1 MDLAQRIANLSPE
14 QRKLL
19 EARMSREGIAHT
31 TSVQIASQQA
41 TTITPAPIQAYY
53 PVSTAQHR
61 LLLVQEIGG
70 ASLAYH
76 MPMIVQLYGMLDDK
90 QLNKAFKQL
99 IERHESLRTSFA
111 SESGKSVQRIHAIE
125 DITFEVEY
133 LTRAKK
139 TDAIVEELITEFMIP
154 FTLENAP
161 LIRVQV
167 VQFNSQ
173 EHVLMLDMHHLIS
186 DGLSMERLTEEFIAF
201 YSGESLPP
209 LSIQYK
215 DYAVWQH
222 TQLTEGH
229 WNKQEEFWLTTL
241 QGELPVLQL
250 ATDFLRPSVQQF
262 DGERVS
268 ATVDGSLLKSLKQ
281 FATQQGC
288 TLYMLLLSAYYI
300 LLYKY
305 TDQNDV
311 IVGTPVA
318 GRSHSSLQPLIGMF
332 VNTLPLRQYPSGEKS
347 VISFVEEVKQHVLQ
361 AFQYEQYP
369 LEQIVEK
376 LAIPRDISRNPLF
389 DTVFAYQHAQP
400 EVIEIQG
407 LQFQPYQNV
416 THTAKFDLTLMIEEA
431 SLLDKL
437 IIHWDYASHLYQK
450 ETITAFHHHYINIL
464 QEMMSAPEKSLST
477 IQMLT
482 PSEHDELVIDMNR
495 LTADYDREQTI
506 HGLFE
511 QQVLLYPNQDAIVY
525 EDDKMT
531 YAELDEQ
538 ANRVAAYLQHQGI
551 MPDDIIAIMPE
562 RSLQMVIGILG
573 ILKAG
578 AAYLPIDPEYPTARI
593 QLMLEDSRT
602 SLLLTHHHLAQNIEF
617 SGTILDLDESY
628 LYQHDYV
635 YTPSEVTS
643 DHLAYVIYTSGTT
656 GTPKGV
662 LVEHHGMANMRLTYE
677 HTFELTMQDRVVQ
690 FASLSFDAS
699 VWEMY
704 MALFMGGTL
713 YLAPKEKLIN
723 IDYFTR
729 WMNTHQI
736 TVAMLPPNF
745 AIYVEPEKL
754 PSLRLLITGG
764 SESSAELVRRWNP
777 YVDYCN
783 AYGPT
788 EATICV
794 SIWKSNRDEPK
805 QVSGTI
811 PIGEPSWNTHLYV
824 MNSEQQLT
832 PRGVAGE
839 LYIGG
844 DVLARGYWQR
854 PELTTEKFIIHPF
867 LQGERLY
874 RTGDLVRWL
883 PDGQLEYLG
892 RIDQQV
898 KIRGYRIEL
907 GEIESKLVT
916 HPQIQ
921 EATVVVHE
929 LQGEKTICAY
939 ITVHASIN
947 NEQSI
952 SSNQLRQYMQEQL
965 PVYMVP
971 AHIIQLAEFPL
982 TSNGKIDRKALPLP
996 DLTLLSTEDYEAPV
1010 TDIEHKLAELW
1021 AGILGVE
1028 SIGRQDHFFERG
1040 GHSLKAVV
1048 LISQIA
1054 QEIGSEIS
1062 LRHIFEYPI
1071 LQDQAHYI
1079 ENARPALHISIPRV
1093 DDQLAYPVSSAQKR
1107 LLMIEDIADVGAA
1120 YHIPLL
1126 LHIQGTPDIARMNK
1140 VFVQLIERHEA
1151 LRTSFYRE
1159 GEEYYQ
1165 QVHDISHIQWQIEQ
1179 LEYSQADV
1187 VDFSD
1192 LLTTFVRPFDQAHA
1206 PLLRA
1211 GLVSISDHEHILIID
1226 IHHLIA
1232 DGSSMESLT
1241 LEFNQLY
1248 AGETLAEL
1256 KVQYRDYTVWHQQ
1269 QLEAGL
1275 LDQHESFWL
1284 SELEGELPVLNL
1296 HTDFP
1301 RPVQQSFAGH
1311 SFTVQVDPEL
1321 THQLRQ
1327 IAGQHESTMYML
1339 LLAAYHILLSQYTGQ
1354 EDIIIGTP
1362 VAGRNHA
1369 DLQSMMGM
1377 FVNMLPL
1384 RNVSTKKQSFSQ
1396 FLNVV
1401 KERTLEA
1408 FHHEQMPLELLLEQ
1422 LNLQR
1427 DLSRNPLFDTIF
1439 TLQNT
1444 GSSAMVANEVTFTP
1458 IPIKTNTSK
1467 FDLSLTVEEEEGLLF
1482 HFEYAVHLY
1491 EHVTIE
1497 QMATQY
1503 LELLHQLAYD
1513 PHILLGDIKL
1523 ISDKQQEY
1531 ILTTCNPPHTVYP
1544 RHATIQ
1550 QLWEEQVSAHADMS
1564 AVICGEDSWSYQEI
1578 EDRANSLA
1586 WTLNALG
1593 VKADTLVG
1601 IIPERSPDMIIGILA
1616 ILKAGGAYVPIDA
1629 SYPAER
1635 IQYMLDDS
1643 QISILLTM
1651 NRTSELSE
1659 QTFEGTVLNLK
1670 ESTSYD
1676 ERTHSLPF
1684 INQVNDLAYVMYTS
1698 GSTGQPKGV
1707 MIEHRNVIRL
1717 VKETNYIQ
1725 FNPADRILMTGAL
1738 VFDACTFEIWG
1749 ALLNGLSLC
1758 LVPDT
1763 TILDAEKLH
1772 VALLQYQITTMWLT
1786 SPLFNQLALQKPELF
1801 QPLQQLI
1808 IGGDVLSPKMLKS
1821 VQNHCPQLTLINGY
1835 GPTENTT
1842 FSCYYTIPFIENER
1856 PIPIGRPIMH
1866 STAYIVSES
1875 GHLLPPGVPG
1885 EIWVGGDG
1893 VARGYLNRDDLTSEK
1908 FVSSYWL
1915 PTARMYRTGDLGRW
1929 LSDGTIEYLGR
1940 IDHQVKI
1947 RGYRIEPSEI
1957 ENILLR
1963 HESVQQVHVAIL
1975 TSEDGQKSL
1984 CAYIATQEPLTYT
1997 DIRHYLNGKL
2007 PDYMVPQYYVFLS
2020 ELPLNTNG
2028 KVHRQA
2034 LPQPDLTSAS
2044 LQNYVAPRNDQ
2055 EQKLAL
2061 IWAEILG
2068 MDKVG
2073 IDDRFFECGGHS
2085 LKGIQLISQA
2095 KEQGI
2100 SLNIHQLFQHQT
2112 IRALSDLYIPKDQNP
2127 DSVYISQQNVVIND
2141 DWKMADRN
2149 CDISAEQFKQWNQH
2163 IQIHNMKWHQYTM
2176 QSSVTEVYPLAP
2188 VQQHHLLHPECSGVV
2203 IPLPY
2208 AVNIE
2213 RLAKAFAN
2221 IVQRHELLRSRLVS
2235 HQQAWE
2241 WEVHDWN
2248 ININESVSHFP
2259 TLDLSFYTE
2268 VQQQS
2273 ILSSLLPNLYMT
2285 PYVCTE
2291 DTLYRILCVRL
2302 EPEKSVVLFACS
2314 HLIFDGMSGEILKAE
2329 LAQAYERGEH
2339 YQSVSYEHVQYHDY
2353 TELVLQGPQHITDE
2367 ELSHRFEL
2375 EQFSSASQQVQQS
2388 TSLVRNQY
2396 SKWEGYFEYE
2406 HLEKA
2411 DSSTSMNVLLQLSAK
2426 VLGAYFKISN
2436 VPFWL
2441 THYGRQYGEHYFYE
2455 QMGECIDQIPLV
2467 IATDQALPDL
2477 PALLNTVTT
2486 HHINFFNLLYNE
2498 SMSKVYPQA
2507 CAYLL
2512 SAFAGMPIVFNYLGE
2527 QEEEEREWNQMIQHT
2542 QAVNELDAT
2551 EQTIEP
2557 IIYVT
2562 AQHIG
2567 TRLYL
2572 SLLLPY
2578 EADIQAIHTMM
2589 QQQSSLL
2596 SLHLHLNA
2604 DQRSRDYDSII

>member
-19 EARMSREGIAHT
+19 EAKMSREGIAHT
-31 TSVQIASQQA
+31 TAVQIASQQSVD
-41 TTITPAPIQAYY
+41 IMPAPLQASY

-76 MPMIVQLYGMLDDK
+76 MPMIVQLYGLLDYG

-99 IERHESLRTSFA
+99 IERHESLRTSF
-111 SESGKSVQRIHAIE
+111 SYESGKSVQRIHPIE
-125 DITFEVEY
+125 EITFEVEY
-133 LTRAKK
+133 RTCEKK
-139 TDAIVEELITEFMIP
+139 TDAIIEALITEFMIP
-154 FTLENAP
+154 FTLESAP
-161 LIRVQV
+161 LIRAQIA
-167 VQFNSQ
+167 QFNSQ
-173 EHVLMLDMHHLIS
+173 EHLLILDMHHLIS
-186 DGLSMERLTEEFIAF
+186 DGLSMERLTDEFITF

-222 TQLTEGH
+222 MQLAEGH
-229 WNKQEEFWLTTL
+229 WSKQEEFWLNTL

-268 ATVDGSLLKSLKQ
+268 LTLDGSLLESLKQ

-288 TLYMLLLSAYYI
+288 TLYMVLLSAYYI

-305 TDQNDV
+305 TDQNDL

-318 GRSHSSLQPLIGMF
+318 GRSHSALQPLIGMF

-347 VISFVEEVKQHVLQ
+347 VISFVKEVKQHVLQ

-389 DTVFAYQHAQP
+389 DTVFSYQHAQP

-407 LQFQPYQNV
+407 LQFQPYQNI
-416 THTAKFDLTLMIEEA
+416 THTAKFDLTLIIEES

-437 IIHWDYASHLYQK
+437 MIHWEYASHLYQK
-450 ETITAFHHHYINIL
+450 ETITAFHHHYVNIL
-464 QEMMSAPEKSLST
+464 QEMVSAPERSLST

-482 PSEHDELVIDMNR
+482 PLEHHELIINMNR

-511 QQVLLYPNQDAIVY
+511 QQVLLYPNKEAIVY
-525 EDDKMT
+525 ENQKMT

-538 ANRVAAYLQHQGI
+538 ANRVAAYLQYQGVA
-551 MPDDIIAIMPE
+551 PDDIIAIMPE
-562 RSLQMVIGILG
+562 RSLQMVAGILG

-593 QLMLEDSRT
+593 QFMLEDSHT
-602 SLLLTHHHLAQNIEF
+602 SWLLTHHHLAQNIEF
-617 SGTILDLDESY
+617 SGTILDLDASY
-628 LYQHDYV
+628 LYQNEYV

-677 HTFELTMQDRVVQ
+677 HTFGLTMQDRVVQ

-729 WMNTHQI
+729 WMNKHQI

-745 AIYVEPEKL
+745 AIYLEPEKL

-794 SIWKSNRDEPK
+794 SIWKSIRGADTHL
-805 QVSGTI
+805 SGTI

-824 MNSEQQLT
+824 MNSDQQLT
-832 PRGVAGE
+832 PHGIAGE

-854 PELTTEKFIIHPF
+854 PELTADKFIVHPF
-867 LQGERLY
+867 LKGERLY

-883 PDGQLEYLG
+883 SNGQLEYLG

-907 GEIESKLVT
+907 GEIESKLVI
-916 HPQIQ
+916 HPQVQ
-921 EATVVVHE
+921 EATVVVQE

-939 ITVHASIN
+939 ITVHVSIN
-947 NEQSI
+947 DELSI
-952 SSNQLRQYMQEQL
+952 SLSQLRQYMQEQL

-982 TSNGKIDRKALPLP
+982 TPNGKIDRKALPLP
-996 DLTLLSTEDYEAPV
+996 DLNVLSTEEYEAPV
-1010 TDIEHKLAELW
+1010 TEIECKLAELW
-1021 AGILGVE
+1021 TDILGVE
-1028 SIGRQDHFFERG
+1028 PIGRQDHFFERG

-1054 QEIGSEIS
+1054 QEIGIEIS

-1071 LQDQAHYI
+1071 LQDQANYI
-1079 ENARPALHISIPRV
+1079 EDARPALHISIPRV
-1093 DDQLAYPVSSAQKR
+1093 EDQLAYPVSSAQKR
-1107 LLMIEDIADVGAA
+1107 LLMIEDIADVGVA

-1126 LHIQGTPDIARMNK
+1126 LHIQGTPDISRINN
-1140 VFVQLIERHEA
+1140 VFMQLIERHEA

-1159 GEEYYQ
+1159 GDEYYQ

-1179 LEYSQADV
+1179 LEYPKTDTL
-1187 VDFSD
+1187 DFSD
-1192 LLTTFVRPFDQAHA
+1192 LLATFVRPFDKANA
-1206 PLLRA
+1206 LLLRA
-1211 GLVSISDHEHILIID
+1211 GLVSINDNEHILILD

-1232 DGSSMESLT
+1232 DGSSMERLT

-1248 AGETLAEL
+1248 AGETLTEL
-1256 KVQYRDYTVWHQQ
+1256 KVQYRDYTLWHQQ

-1275 LDQHESFWL
+1275 LDEHQSFWL

-1301 RPVQQSFAGH
+1301 RPVQQSFVGH
-1311 SFTVQVDPEL
+1311 SFTVQVDPLL
-1321 THQLRQ
+1321 TNQLRQ
-1327 IAGQHESTMYML
+1327 IAGQHQSTMYMFL
-1339 LLAAYHILLSQYTGQ
+1339 LSAYHILLSKYTGQ

-1384 RNVSTKKQSFSQ
+1384 RNFSTKEQSFSQ
-1396 FLNVV
+1396 FLNIV

-1422 LNLQR
+1422 LSLKR

-1444 GSSAMVANEVTFTP
+1444 GSSSMDVNELTFTP
-1458 IPIKTNTSK
+1458 IPIQTDTSK
-1467 FDLSLTVEEEEGLLF
+1467 FDLSLTVEEEDGLLL

-1491 EHVTIE
+1491 QRVTIE

-1503 LELLHQLAYD
+1503 VELLHQLAD
-1513 PHILLGDIKL
+1513 NPRILLGDIKL

-1531 ILTTCNPPHTVYP
+1531 ILTTFNPSHTVYP
-1544 RHATIQ
+1544 RNATIQ
-1550 QLWEEQVSAHADMS
+1550 QLWEEQVLAHADQS
-1564 AVICGEDSWSYQEI
+1564 AVICSEDKWSYQQI

-1593 VKADTLVG
+1593 VTADTLVG

-1616 ILKAGGAYVPIDA
+1616 ILKAGGAYVPIEA

-1635 IQYMLDDS
+1635 IQYMLNDS

-1651 NRTSELSE
+1651 DRTSEPSN
-1659 QTFEGTVLNLK
+1659 QAFEGTVLNLK

-1676 ERTHSLPF
+1676 ERTHPLPF
-1684 INQVNDLAYVMYTS
+1684 INQANDLAYVMYTS

-1772 VALLQYQITTMWLT
+1772 VALLKYQITTMWLT

-1801 QPLQQLI
+1801 QPLHQLI
-1808 IGGDVLSPKMLKS
+1808 IGGDVLSPKMLAS
-1821 VQNHCPQLTLINGY
+1821 VQKYCPQLTLINGY

-1842 FSCYYTIPFIENER
+1842 FSCCYTIPWIENEL
-1856 PIPIGRPIMH
+1856 PVPIGKPIMH
-1866 STAYIVSES
+1866 STAYIVSEF

-1893 VARGYLNRDDLTSEK
+1893 VARGYLNHDDLTSEK
-1908 FVSSYWL
+1908 FVSSHWL

-1947 RGYRIEPSEI
+1947 RGYRIEPSEV
-1957 ENILLR
+1957 ENVLLR
-1963 HESVQQVHVAIL
+1963 HESIQQVHIAIL
-1975 TSEDGQKSL
+1975 ASEEGQKSL
-1984 CAYIATQEPLTYT
+1984 CAYIATQEPLTHT

-2044 LQNYVAPRNDQ
+2044 FQDYIAPRNDQ

-2068 MDKVG
+2068 MDNVG

-2085 LKGIQLISQA
+2085 LKGIQLISKA
-2095 KEQGI
+2095 REQGI

-2112 IRALSDLYIPKDQNP
+2112 IRALSDLYMSKDQGSDP
-2127 DSVYISQQNVVIND
+2127 FHIAEQNEEVDD
-2141 DWKMADRN
+2141 DWKMSDRYH
-2149 CDISAEQFKQWNQH
+2149 DISEEQLKQWSQK
-2163 IQIHNMKWHQYTM
+2163 IQVHNMNWYQYTM
-2176 QSSVTEVYPLAP
+2176 QSSVTKVYPLAP

-2208 AVNIE
+2208 EVNIE
-2213 RLAKAFAN
+2213 RMAKAFAHM
-2221 IVQRHELLRSRLVS
+2221 VQRHELLRSRLVS
-2235 HQQAWE
+2235 HQQSWE

-2248 ININESVSHFP
+2248 MNVNESVDHFP
-2259 TLDLSFYTE
+2259 TLDLSLYTE
-2268 VQQQS
+2268 EQQQA
-2273 ILSSLLPNLYMT
+2273 ILSFVLPDLYMT
-2285 PYVCTE
+2285 PYVLTE
-2291 DTLYRILCVRL
+2291 DPLYRILCVHL
-2302 EPEKSVVLFACS
+2302 QPEKSVVLFACS
-2314 HLIFDGMSGEILKAE
+2314 HLIFDGMSAEIFKAE
-2329 LAQAYERGEH
+2329 LTQAYERIEH
-2339 YQSVSYEHVQYHDY
+2339 NESVSYEHVHYHDY
-2353 TELVLQGPQHITDE
+2353 TELILQGPQKITDE
-2367 ELSHRFEL
+2367 ELSDYFEL
-2375 EQFSSASQQVQQS
+2375 EKFSIASQQVQQK

-2406 HLEKA
+2406 LTETA
-2411 DSSTSMNVLLQLSAK
+2411 DASVPMNILLQLSAK
-2426 VLGAYFKISN
+2426 VLGAYFKISA

-2441 THYGRQYGEHYFYE
+2441 THYGRQYSEHYFYE
-2455 QMGECIDQIPLV
+2455 QIGECIDQVPLL
-2467 IATDQALPDL
+2467 IYTDQALPDM
-2477 PALLNTVTT
+2477 PTILNTVNT

-2498 SMSKVYPQA
+2498 SVRKAYPQS

-2512 SAFAGMPIVFNYLGE
+2512 SAFESMPIVFNYLGE
-2527 QEEEEREWNQMIQHT
+2527 QEEEDREWNQMIQHK
-2542 QAVNELDAT
+2542 QAVNELDST
-2551 EQTIEP
+2551 SKTVES

-2567 TRLYL
+2567 NRLYL

-2596 SLHLHLNA
+2596 SLHLHLDA